1 MEKIVFGEL
10 IMEAD
15 KEELLKVYSA
25 EGAYLGLELRSKV
38 HDKQLF
44 HVEVAVWII
53 NSNKELLLEKRSV
66 AKKLNPGRYSLCAGH
81 VVGDDSVEE
90 TLIRE
95 AHEEIGLD
103 LQGYDYQYVTVVTRR
118 EPKNYCFSHHYI
130 LFADINLANLT
141 IQTEELSEVI
151 FMNYKEFKRRVQ
163 NNDNTVALRWNEA
176 YQEVF
181 KQIDEKMK
189 QHFGS

>member
-1 MEKIVFGEL
+1 MEKITFGEL

-15 KEELLKVYSA
+15 KEELLKVYSDD
-25 EGAYLGLELRSKV
+25 GTYLGMELRSKV
-38 HDKQLF
+38 HDEQLF
-44 HVEVAVWII
+44 HVEVAIWII
-53 NSNKELLLEKRSV
+53 NSNKELLLEKRSLS
-66 AKKLNPGRYSLCAGH
+66 KKLNPGRYSLCAGH
-81 VVGDDSVEE
+81 VVGDDSVED

-103 LQGYDYQYVTVVTRR
+103 LQGYNYQYVTVVTRR

-130 LFADINLANLT
+130 LFADVSLANLT

-151 FMNYKEFKRRVQ
+151 FMDYQEFKHRVQ
-163 NNDNTVALRWNEA
+163 RNDDSVALRWNEA

-181 KQIDEKMK
+181 RCIDKK
-189 QHFGS
+189 IQQHFEF

>member
-1 MEKIVFGEL
+1 M
-10 IMEAD
+10 MEAD

-25 EGAYLGLELRSKV
+25 DGHCLGMELRSKV
-38 HDKQLF
+38 HNEQLF
-44 HVEVAVWII
+44 HEEVAIWII
-53 NSNKELLLEKRSV
+53 NSNKELLLEKRSL

-81 VVGDDSVEE
+81 VVGDDSVED

-95 AHEEIGLD
+95 AQEEIGLN
-103 LQGYDYQYVTVVTRR
+103 LQTYDYQYVTVVTRR
-118 EPKNYCFSHHYI
+118 EPNNYCFSHHYI

-141 IQTEELSEVI
+141 IQSEELSEVI
-151 FMNYKEFKRRVQ
+151 YIDYQEFKHRVQ

-181 KQIDEKMK
+181 RCIDKLIR
-189 QHFGS
+189 QHFFEC

>member
-1 MEKIVFGEL
+1 MEKIEFGEL

-25 EGAYLGLELRSKV
+25 EGTYLGLELRSKV

-53 NSNKELLLEKRSV
+53 NSNKELLLEKRSL

-81 VVGDDSVEE
+81 VVGDDSVGE

-103 LQGYDYQYVTVVTRR
+103 LQGYDY
-118 EPKNYCFSHHYI
+118 
-130 LFADINLANLT
+130 
-141 IQTEELSEVI
+141 
-151 FMNYKEFKRRVQ
+151 
-163 NNDNTVALRWNEA
+163 
-176 YQEVF
+176 
-181 KQIDEKMK
+181 
-189 QHFGS
+189 